1 MNLDGRIR
9 ELNLRHQDLER
20 EIDAEMKHPSFDGA
34 RVAMMKKEKL
44 RLKDKL
50 ARLGGRRFDRAS

>member
-20 EIDAEMKHPSFDGA
+20 EIDAEMKHPSFDDA

-50 ARLGGRRFDRAS
+50 AELSGYRLDRAS